1 VVVIVIVRTLTLFLH
16 VFVIV
21 VIVERRTLFLF
32 TYRLVVFIVVI
43 VERRTLF
50 LFTYR
55 LVVFI
60 VVIVE
65 GTAAAGTGRLVIIV
79 IVRDITDN
87 FHALDIFQ
95 SLLFGQATS
104 HIKKLFAQIPNE
116 ILLFFCGKRN
126 TATVNLVDGVFVSA
140 RCIFFVFDAN
150 VEAVLRVRS
159 VVLLFRTLFALD
171 VVFAEFLHTC
181 DHRAGNA
188 HNANRRPRVRTD
200 ILESGSAFFLGR
212 LSGPAWRTFFLLIAI
227 NGIHKPEVGN
237 ANRAVFLTRC
247 QFGIG
252 ATDSLFRDA
261 RIVGVKVDDET
272 RNCDFTFFFAA
283 GKNLDPSLT
292 NVQRVGFQKAK
303 DNPLLIGKRN
313 HVNQFIQTQRVSA
326 AGRFHTGETFTHEM
340 PLIFLCSDL
349 LHHIYSFCESTLFK
363 HVLPHKGTLAF
374 GKILTNV

>member
-200 ILESGSAFFLGR
+200 
-212 LSGPAWRTFFLLIAI
+212 
-227 NGIHKPEVGN
+227 
-237 ANRAVFLTRC
+237 
-247 QFGIG
+247 
-252 ATDSLFRDA
+252 
-261 RIVGVKVDDET
+261 
-272 RNCDFTFFFAA
+272 
-283 GKNLDPSLT
+283 
-292 NVQRVGFQKAK
+292 
-303 DNPLLIGKRN
+303 
-313 HVNQFIQTQRVSA
+313 
-326 AGRFHTGETFTHEM
+326 
-340 PLIFLCSDL
+340 
-349 LHHIYSFCESTLFK
+349 
-363 HVLPHKGTLAF
+363 
-374 GKILTNV
+374 